1 MEDEPPEGHAEAAGA
16 AAEPSAEAAPLPP
29 PLIDEWLS
37 RSDHRDTVAATVPG
51 EPTAV
56 FAVARRLDLLDDF
69 ALRVLLWAW
78 DAPPRLLDWYRGVKR
93 ERPSRAAVSFDALS
107 GGERGVILLA
117 EEASAA
123 SGRHEIV
130 LGAAGRLWP
139 PGPVSRELTPDQF
152 RAADVPADVRAV
164 VGLRAEPASEGRSR
178 VVVEVRVAAVGR
190 RARLPLRASWAA
202 AGPVTG
208 VVRRR
213 ALERLKHEFGG

>member
-1 MEDEPPEGHAEAAGA
+1 MEDEPPEGQAEAAGA
-16 AAEPSAEAAPLPP
+16 AAGPAAGAVPLLT
-29 PLIDEWLS
+29 PLIDEWLPHPE
-37 RSDHRDTVAATVPG
+37 HRDVVATTVPG
-51 EPTAV
+51 EPAAV

-69 ALRVLLWAW
+69 ALRALLWAW

-93 ERPSRAAVSFDALS
+93 ERRSRAPVSFDGLP
-107 GGERGVILLA
+107 GGEHGVILLA
-117 EEASAA
+117 QEASAE
-123 SGRHEIV
+123 SGRREIV

-139 PGPVSRELTPDQF
+139 PGPVSRDLTADQF
-152 RAADVPADVRAV
+152 RAADVPADVRVV

-213 ALERLKHEFGG
+213 ALERLKHEFAG